1 MDVIFLVGRILLG
14 QIFILSGY
22 MAHIRGREQGVA
34 YARGYNAP
42 APELLVP
49 LSGIVAILGGLS
61 VILGVWGDVG
71 ALLIVGFLAGI
82 TPIMHA
88 FWKETDPMTR
98 IIQMSQFQKNV
109 ALIGAALVVFYL
121 FNQLQGAA
129 GLTIT
134 DPLFDRG

>member
-1 MDVIFLVGRILLG
+1 MDVLFLIGRLLFA
-14 QIFILSGY
+14 QIFILSGIQ
-22 MAHIRGREQGVA
+22 AHLVQRKQSTE

-49 LSGIVAILGGLS
+49 LSGIVAIVGGLM
-61 VILGVWGDVG
+61 VMLGIWGDVG
-71 ALLIVGFLAGI
+71 ALLIAGFLAGI
-82 TPIMHA
+82 TPYMHA
-88 FWKETDPMTR
+88 FWREREPMTR
-98 IIQMSQFQKNV
+98 IVQMSQFQKNI
-109 ALIGAALVVFYL
+109 ALIGAALVVFYA

>member
-1 MDVIFLVGRILLG
+1 MDVIFLVGRILFV
-14 QIFILSGY
+14 QVFILSGY
-22 MAHIRGREQGVA
+22 MAHLRGREQGVA
-34 YARGYNAP
+34 YARMYNAP

-61 VILGVWGDVG
+61 VILGAWGDVG
-71 ALLIVGFLAGI
+71 ALLIAGFLAGI

-88 FWKETDPMTR
+88 FWKETEPMTR
-98 IIQMSQFQKNV
+98 IAQTANFQKNV
-109 ALIGAALVVFYL
+109 ALLGAALIVFYL